1 MTLSP
6 SWAFCI
12 DIGQEN
18 AGAVSGTM
26 NMAGNLGA
34 FASILTFGYLANGLI
49 KSGADPNLA
58 LAGNDLFFYICA
70 GLSILSIFAWLF
82 MDPNKSIKTT

>member
-12 DIGQEN
+12 DIGKEN

-34 FASILTFGYLANGLI
+34 FASILAFGYLADSLI
-49 KSGADPNLA
+49 KSGVDANLA
-58 LAGNDLFFYICA
+58 LAGNDMFFYICA
-70 GLSILSIFAWLF
+70 GLSVVSIVAWLL
-82 MDPNKSIKTT
+82 MDPNKSISNE